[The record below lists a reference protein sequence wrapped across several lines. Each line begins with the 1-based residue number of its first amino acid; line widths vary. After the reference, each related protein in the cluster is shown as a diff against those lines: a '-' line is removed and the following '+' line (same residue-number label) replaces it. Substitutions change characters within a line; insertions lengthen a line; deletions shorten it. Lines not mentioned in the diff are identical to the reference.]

1 MPLFVAGLSEAADV
15 QWRVR
20 RGSHALPRQF
30 ALPRTYPLAAQFDRD
45 LMTHSK
51 LRRKIAWE
59 AARLLY
65 AREESEY
72 FQAKRKASRRIASGW
87 IRPAD
92 LPSNAEIRDEVRVMA
107 RLIEGQQGHSDRLE
121 EMRIRALWWMEQLQM
136 FHPRLIGS
144 VLTGHVR
151 DGSDVDI
158 HVFSGNPSAVAS
170 RVEQTGMACEL
181 ERKRV
186 VKNGENRVFSHVHIR
201 DRYPIELT
209 VYPPALLGHRFRS
222 SIDGK
227 AIPRATISELKRLIA
242 LEGGRDEAT
251 VDRQVQQMDS
261 PVDRWQVYA
270 ALLMPLERVRQNPQY
285 HPEGDALYHSL
296 QVFQLARDAMPYDE
310 EFLLAALLHDVGKAI
325 DPADHVAAG
334 LEALAG
340 FITARTHWLIEHHM
354 WGHGLR
360 DGTLGARR
368 RRRLVQH
375 PWYEDLLELSSCDV
389 DGRQR
394 GVMVDEVDDALEYI
408 RGLETMF
415 D

>member
-1 MPLFVAGLSEAADV
+1 
-15 QWRVR
+15 
-20 RGSHALPRQF
+20 
-30 ALPRTYPLAAQFDRD
+30 
-45 LMTHSK
+45 MTHSK

>member
-1 MPLFVAGLSEAADV
+1 MS
-15 QWRVR
+15 
-20 RGSHALPRQF
+20 
-30 ALPRTYPLAAQFDRD
+30 
-45 LMTHSK
+45 HSK

-72 FQAKRKASRRIASGW
+72 YQAKRKAARRTASGW
-87 IRPAD
+87 VRPAD
-92 LPSNAEIRDEVRVMA
+92 LPSNAEIRDEVRMMA
-107 RLIEGQQGHSDRLE
+107 RLIEGERPHQDRLQS
-121 EMRIRALWWMEQLQM
+121 MRLRAVWWMDQLQM

-151 DGSDVDI
+151 EGSDVDI

-170 RVEQTGMACEL
+170 KVEDIGMRCEL
-181 ERKRV
+181 ERKRL
-186 VKNGENRVFSHVHIR
+186 VKDGQCRVFTHIHIR
-201 DRYPIELT
+201 DTYPIELT
-209 VYPPALLGHRFRS
+209 IYEPALLGHRFRS

-227 AIPRATISELKRLIA
+227 PIPRATAAELRRLIA
-242 LEGGRDEAT
+242 LETGCDEME
-251 VDRQVQQMDS
+251 VQQNVAAMDS
-261 PVDRWQVYA
+261 PVDRWQVYQ
-270 ALLMPLERVRQNPQY
+270 ALLLPLERVQQNPQY

-296 QVFQLARDAMPYDE
+296 QVYQLARQSMPYDE

-325 DPADHVAAG
+325 DRSDHVAAG

-340 FITARTHWLIEHHM
+340 FITPRTHWLIEHHM
-354 WGHGLR
+354 EAHGLR
-360 DGTLGARR
+360 DGSLGARR

-394 GVMVDEVDDALEYI
+394 GVPVADVDEALDYI
-408 RGLETMF
+408 GSLETMF